1 MLLLNSPGFW
11 GTVNIKEMLERAA
24 SEVPQKT
31 AIILGSQRVGY
42 RGLDET
48 SNRVA
53 NALIRLGIK
62 KGDHVAILMSC
73 TPEWVINYFGVV
85 KAGAVAV
92 PFDIRFKAPE
102 LESKLR
108 DSDSKILIT
117 ENRFSP
123 TLSSVLPNI
132 PLLKQ
137 VIEIDTDSYNE
148 MVAGSSPMSPSVDIE
163 DDDEAVIL
171 YTAGV
176 LGKQKGMVITH
187 VALMSVLPP
196 VLSGLEL
203 KGDDVVLGM
212 VPFYYLLGLAMV
224 VLAPFMRGST
234 LVVLPHFSSRNVLET
249 VEREKAT
256 MLVGVPA
263 SYNALAKVDEETLKS
278 YNLSS
283 LRVAF
288 SAGAKSS
295 AHFMEMLENNF
306 GLTVCEVYGLT
317 ECLAVSFGGIHNRKL
332 GAAGKPMCEL
342 KVLDYD
348 GKEVP
353 RGMIGEAVVRA
364 PWLMKGYYKA
374 PELTAQVIKDG
385 WFYTGDLV
393 RVDEDGY
400 LEYIE
405 KKSSLIVTSG
415 GVKISPM
422 EVEDVLL
429 GHPAVAE
436 AACVGVIDEYKG
448 QIPTA
453 FIVLK
458 ERQSATVE
466 EIRNFCRQS
475 LADFKLPKQIK
486 FMDSIPKTE
495 SGQTDRRR
503 LSRTEE
509 R

>member
-1 MLLLNSPGFW
+1 
-11 GTVNIKEMLERAA
+11 MLEGTA

-31 AIILGSQRVGY
+31 AIVLGSQRVSY
-42 RGLDET
+42 QELDET

-85 KAGAVAV
+85 KAGAMAV
-92 PFDIRFKAPE
+92 PFDIRIKAPE
-102 LESKLR
+102 LEPLLR

-117 ENRFSP
+117 EERFSP
-123 TLSSVLPNI
+123 MLSSVLPNI

-137 VIEIDTDSYNE
+137 VIEIDTDSYKE
-148 MVAGSSPMSPSVDIE
+148 MLVSSSPISPSVNIE
-163 DDDEAVIL
+163 DDDESVIV
-171 YTAGV
+171 YTSGV
-176 LGKQKGMVITH
+176 LGRGRGIVHTH
-187 VALMSVLPP
+187 AALMSALSPVVL
-196 VLSGLEL
+196 GLEL
-203 KGDDVVLGM
+203 KRGDVVLGM
-212 VPFYYLLGLAMV
+212 VPFYYLLGLTMI
-224 VLAPFMRGST
+224 VLTPFIQGST
-234 LVVLPHFSSRNVLET
+234 MVILPHFSSKNVFET

-256 MLVGVPA
+256 VLIGVPA
-263 SYNALAKVDEETLKS
+263 SYNVLARVDEETLKS
-278 YNLSS
+278 HNLSS

-295 AHFMEMLENNF
+295 AHFMEMLENKF
-306 GLTVCEVYGLT
+306 GLAVCEVYGIT
-317 ECLAVSFGGIHNRKL
+317 EFLALSMGTIHNRKL
-332 GAAGKPMCEL
+332 GTAGKPLCEL

-353 RGMIGEAVVRA
+353 QGEIGEAVARA
-364 PWLMKGYYKA
+364 PWMMRGYYKA

-393 RVDEDGY
+393 RIDEGGY
-400 LEYIE
+400 LEYVD
-405 KKSSLIVTSG
+405 KKSSIIVTSG
-415 GVKISPM
+415 GVKIPPK

-429 GHPAVAE
+429 RHPAVAE
-436 AACVGVIDEYKG
+436 AAYVGVIDEYKG

-453 FIVLK
+453 FIVFK
-458 ERQSATVE
+458 EGQGTTVE

-486 FMDSIPKTE
+486 FMDSMPKTR
-495 SGQTDRRR
+495 SGQIDRMQ
-503 LSRTEE
+503 LKKTKID
-509 R
+509 

>member
-1 MLLLNSPGFW
+1 
-11 GTVNIKEMLERAA
+11 VNIKEMLERAA

-31 AIILGSQRVGY
+31 AIILGSQRVSY
-42 RGLDET
+42 RELDEN

-53 NALIRLGIK
+53 NALIKLGIK

-85 KAGAVAV
+85 KAGAMAV
-92 PFDIRFKAPE
+92 PFDIRIKAPE
-102 LESKLR
+102 LESKLL

-117 ENRFSP
+117 EERFSS

-132 PLLKQ
+132 PVLEQ
-137 VIEIDTDSYNE
+137 VMEIDTDSYSG
-148 MVAGSSPMSPSVDIE
+148 MVAGSSPISPSVDIK
-163 DDDEAVIL
+163 DDDETIIV
-171 YTAGV
+171 YTSGV
-176 LGKQKGMVITH
+176 LGKQKGIVHTH
-187 VALMSVLPP
+187 AALMSALLELVP
-196 VLSGLEL
+196 GLEL
-203 KGDDVVLGM
+203 KRDDVVLGM
-212 VPFYYLLGLAMV
+212 VPFYYLLGLTMV
-224 VLAPFMRGST
+224 VLMPFIQGST
-234 LVVLPHFSSRNVLET
+234 MVILSNFSSRNVLET
-249 VEREKAT
+249 VEREKVT

-263 SYNALAKVDEETLKS
+263 SYNALARVDEETVRS
-278 YNLSS
+278 YDLSS

-295 AHFMEMLENNF
+295 ARFMEMLENKF
-306 GLTVCEVYGLT
+306 GLSVCEVYGLT
-317 ECLAVSFGGIHNRKL
+317 ECLAVTFGAIHDHKL
-332 GAAGKPMCEL
+332 GTAGKPLCEL

-364 PWLMKGYYKA
+364 PWVVKGYYKA
-374 PELTAQVIKDG
+374 PDLTAQVLKDG
-385 WFYTGDLV
+385 WFHTGDLV

-400 LEYIE
+400 LEYIGKE
-405 KKSSLIVTSG
+405 SSIIVTSG

-436 AACVGVIDEYKG
+436 AAYVGVIDEYKG

-458 ERQSATVE
+458 EGQSVTAE
-466 EIRNFCRQS
+466 EIRKFCSQS
-475 LADFKLPKQIK
+475 LADFKLPKQIR

-495 SGQTDRRR
+495 SGQIDRRR
-503 LSRTEE
+503 LSGTRES
-509 R
+509 

>member
-1 MLLLNSPGFW
+1 
-11 GTVNIKEMLERAA
+11 VNIKQMLERAA

-31 AIILGSQRVGY
+31 AIILGSQRVSY
-42 RGLDET
+42 RELDET

-73 TPEWVINYFGVV
+73 TPEWLINYFGVV
-85 KAGAVAV
+85 KAGAMAV
-92 PFDIRFKAPE
+92 PFDIRIKAPE

-117 ENRFSP
+117 EERFSP

-137 VIEIDTDSYNE
+137 VIEIDTDSYNG
-148 MVAGSSPMSPSVDIE
+148 MVAGSSPISPSVDIK
-163 DDDEAVIL
+163 DDDETIIV
-171 YTAGV
+171 YTSGV
-176 LGKQKGMVITH
+176 LGKQKGIVHTH
-187 VALMSVLPP
+187 AALMSAV
-196 VLSGLEL
+196 LEL
-203 KGDDVVLGM
+203 VPGLKLKRDDVVLGM
-212 VPFYYLLGLAMV
+212 VPFNYLLGLTMV
-224 VLAPFMRGST
+224 VLMPFIQGST
-234 LVVLPHFSSRNVLET
+234 MVILPHFTSRSVLESI
-249 VEREKAT
+249 EREKVT

-263 SYNALAKVDEETLKS
+263 SYNALARVDEETLKS
-278 YNLSS
+278 YNLNS
-283 LRVAF
+283 LRIAF

-295 AHFMEMLENNF
+295 IHFMEMLENKF

-317 ECLAVSFGGIHNRKL
+317 ECLAVSLGAIHNRKL
-332 GAAGKPMCEL
+332 GTAGKPLCEL
-342 KVLDYD
+342 KVLDYN

-353 RGMIGEAVVRA
+353 RGKIGEAVIRA
-364 PWLMKGYYKA
+364 PWVMKGYYKA
-374 PELTAQVIKDG
+374 PELTTQVIKDG

-400 LEYIE
+400 LEYVE
-405 KKSSLIVTSG
+405 KKSSIIVTSG
-415 GVKISPM
+415 GVKIPPM

-436 AACVGVIDEYKG
+436 AAYVGVIDEYKG

-458 ERQSATVE
+458 ERQNATVE
-466 EIRNFCRQS
+466 EIRKFCSQS

-495 SGQTDRRR
+495 SGQIDRRR
-503 LSRTEE
+503 LSGTKES
-509 R
+509 

>member
-1 MLLLNSPGFW
+1 M
-11 GTVNIKEMLERAA
+11 NIKEMLERAA
-24 SEVPQKT
+24 GEVPQKT
-31 AIILGSQRVGY
+31 AIVLGSQRVSY
-42 RGLDET
+42 QELDEI

-53 NALIRLGIK
+53 NALIGLGIK
-62 KGDHVAILMSC
+62 KGDHVAMLMSC

-85 KAGAVAV
+85 KAGAIAV
-92 PFDIRFKAPE
+92 PFDIRIKAPE

-117 ENRFSP
+117 EERFSP

-137 VIEIDTDSYNE
+137 VIKIDTDSYDAL
-148 MVAGSSPMSPSVDIE
+148 VADSSSISPSVDIE
-163 DDDEAVIL
+163 DDDETIML
-171 YTAGV
+171 YAAGV
-176 LGKQKGMVITH
+176 LGKQKGIVHTH
-187 VALMSVLPP
+187 AALMSALLALVP
-196 VLSGLEL
+196 GLEL
-203 KGDDVVLGM
+203 KRDDVVLGM
-212 VPFYYLLGLAMV
+212 VPFYYLLGLTMAVIM
-224 VLAPFMRGST
+224 PFIQGST
-234 LVVLPHFSSRNVLET
+234 MVILPSFSSKSVLEN
-249 VEREKAT
+249 VEREKVT

-263 SYNALAKVDEETLKS
+263 SYNVLARVDEETFKS
-278 YNLSS
+278 YSLSS
-283 LRVAF
+283 LRLAF

-295 AHFMEMLENNF
+295 AHFMEVLENKF

-332 GAAGKPMCEL
+332 GAAGRPLCEL
-342 KVLDYD
+342 KVLDYN

-353 RGMIGEAVVRA
+353 QGMIGEAVVRA
-364 PWLMKGYYKA
+364 PWVMKGYYKA

-400 LEYIE
+400 LEYVE
-405 KKSSLIVTSG
+405 KESSIIVTSG
-415 GVKISPM
+415 GVKIPPM

-436 AACVGVIDEYKG
+436 AAYVGVTDEYKG

-458 ERQSATVE
+458 EGQSVTAE
-466 EIRNFCRQS
+466 EIRKFCSQS
-475 LADFKLPKQIK
+475 FADFKLPKQIR
-486 FMDSIPKTE
+486 FMNSIPKTE
-495 SGQTDRRR
+495 SGQIDRSR

>member
-1 MLLLNSPGFW
+1 M
-11 GTVNIKEMLERAA
+11 NIKEMLERAA

-31 AIILGSQRVGY
+31 AIILGSQRIGY
-42 RGLDET
+42 RELNEI

-53 NALIRLGIK
+53 NALIRLRIK

-73 TPEWVINYFGVV
+73 TSEWVINYFGVV
-85 KAGAVAV
+85 KAGAIAV
-92 PFDIRFKAPE
+92 PFDIRIKAPE

-117 ENRFSP
+117 EERFSP

-137 VIEIDTDSYNE
+137 VIEIDTDSYDAL
-148 MVAGSSPMSPSVDIE
+148 VADSSSISPSVDIE
-163 DDDEAVIL
+163 DDDETVML
-171 YTAGV
+171 YAAGV
-176 LGKQKGMVITH
+176 LGKQKGIVHTH
-187 VALMSVLPP
+187 AALMSALLALVP
-196 VLSGLEL
+196 GLEL
-203 KGDDVVLGM
+203 KRDDVVLGM
-212 VPFYYLLGLAMV
+212 VPFYYLLGLTMAVIM
-224 VLAPFMRGST
+224 PFIQGST
-234 LVVLPHFSSRNVLET
+234 MVILPSFSSKSVLEN
-249 VEREKAT
+249 VEREKVT

-263 SYNALAKVDEETLKS
+263 SYNVLARVDEETLKS
-278 YNLSS
+278 YSLSS
-283 LRVAF
+283 LRLAF

-295 AHFMEMLENNF
+295 AHFMEVLENKF

-332 GAAGKPMCEL
+332 GAAGRPLCEL
-342 KVLDYD
+342 KVLDYN

-353 RGMIGEAVVRA
+353 QGMIGEAVVRA
-364 PWLMKGYYKA
+364 PWVMKGYYKA

-400 LEYIE
+400 LEYVE
-405 KKSSLIVTSG
+405 KESSIIVTSG
-415 GVKISPM
+415 GVKIPPM

-436 AACVGVIDEYKG
+436 AAYVGVTDEYKG

-458 ERQSATVE
+458 EGQSVTAE
-466 EIRNFCRQS
+466 EIRKFCSQS
-475 LADFKLPKQIK
+475 LADFKLPKQIR

-495 SGQTDRRR
+495 SGQIDRRR

-509 R
+509 GEKKS